1 MQEFTKILQNIELI
15 QEAQKRKGPVL
26 NVVTLFSGMGAP
38 EIALDKL
45 GVKYRIVLAS
55 DIDPE
60 AEAVYKQLHGKK
72 LAKGND
78 SFIPNVYDVLDQ
90 VEPSKLNADVLIAGF
105 SCFVAGTLVM
115 TDKGM
120 FPIEEIKVGD
130 KVLTHTG
137 TFKKVLNVM
146 ERETDNLVF

>member
-1 MQEFTKILQNIELI
+1 
-15 QEAQKRKGPVL
+15 
-26 NVVTLFSGMGAP
+26 MGAP

-90 VEPSKLNADVLIAGF
+90 VEPSKLSADVLIAGF
-105 SCFVAGTLVM
+105 SCQAFSLSGKQYGIYSRQVKPEGSNKNLSSIL
-115 TDKGM
+115 KG
-120 FPIEEIKVGD
+120 I
-130 KVLTHTG
+130 
-137 TFKKVLNVM
+137 
-146 ERETDNLVF
+146 